1 MPRENLESKGEDD
14 IVSWRVDLE
23 VGDEL
28 DVLDENPG
36 LKFWCP
42 ARVIEI
48 ESKRVKITY
57 LDWSSKWD
65 EWIERSSDRLA
76 VFGTHV
82 FRVGSTL
89 KVGQRIE
96 VYDEH
101 PKRQIWTVSFV
112 CDVEPAR
119 VKVHFVGFAKKFDEW
134 LPRDSK
140 RIRPF
145 RYGKR
150 KRREQN
156 GVLQEKRVPL
166 SELNG
171 YDTVPKRR
179 RALQSNDPRYVQF
192 ERGLSRLGF
201 RVVKSKGDGN
211 CLFRSVASQVYEHD
225 EVLAADNST
234 EAHRCVRIV
243 LFYKHTH
250 THTHTQHTR
259 P

>member
-1 MPRENLESKGEDD
+1 MPRENTESKGEDS
-14 IVSWRVDLE
+14 SWRVDLD

-150 KRREQN
+150 KRRKQN

-171 YDTVPKRR
+171 YDTVPKRKR
-179 RALQSNDPRYVQF
+179 TLQSNDPRYVQF